1 MWEICFDSDFGRD
14 RHFLMPESVSL
25 LEMKRL
31 VKFKNSH
38 LKI

>member
-14 RHFLMPESVSL
+14 RHFLMLESVSL
-25 LEMKRL
+25 LEMKCL